1 MRVLIIEDEELA
13 AERLET
19 MLAEVEPGCSVVAK
33 IGSVNKAVSWLQQ
46 NNIDLIFLDI
56 QLSDGLSFSI
66 FERVKIDT
74 PIILT
79 TAYVEYAIKAFKL
92 NSISYLLKPIQKR
105 DLAESLQK
113 YKSMRS
119 AFIVDFEKLMSIYAH
134 KNSEYKSKF
143 LIRIGDMYKKIETS
157 EIAYFYATEKI
168 VFIKTFEKRAM
179 SIEDS
184 LDALEKILDPAKFFR
199 INRGYIINISAI
211 ENMEA
216 WSRSRIKLELNP
228 QPNNDMDTIV
238 SIGRTADFKRWMNK

>member
-119 AFIVDFEKLMSIYAH
+119 AFIVDFEKLMSI
-134 KNSEYKSKF
+134 
-143 LIRIGDMYKKIETS
+143 
-157 EIAYFYATEKI
+157 
-168 VFIKTFEKRAM
+168 
-179 SIEDS
+179 
-184 LDALEKILDPAKFFR
+184 
-199 INRGYIINISAI
+199 
-211 ENMEA
+211 
-216 WSRSRIKLELNP
+216 
-228 QPNNDMDTIV
+228 
-238 SIGRTADFKRWMNK
+238 